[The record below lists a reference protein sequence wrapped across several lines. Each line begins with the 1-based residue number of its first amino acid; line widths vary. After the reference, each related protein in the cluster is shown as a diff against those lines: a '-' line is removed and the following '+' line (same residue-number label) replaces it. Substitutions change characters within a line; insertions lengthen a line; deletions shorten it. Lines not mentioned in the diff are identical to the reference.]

1 MNTLAQEF
9 AEFYAQTY
17 PEGIGPNQ
25 KRQIMIAFV
34 WGSASCLANVAAAAD
49 TEPKDVAAKYARD
62 LLIEARGFFQHISAK
77 TTDTPQQ

>member
-9 AEFYAQTY
+9 SEFYAHVH
-17 PEGIGPNQ
+17 PEGTGPNQ
-25 KRQIMIAFV
+25 KRQLMIAFV
-34 WGSASCLANVAAAAD
+34 WGAASCLSNVTAASN

-77 TTDTPQQ
+77 TTDTQR